1 MKDNEHKI
9 DELIASNL
17 VRLLREKNRT
27 QLELAE
33 YLGVTQAAVSNW
45 CNGTKMPRMDKID
58 KICAF
63 FDVKRSQLM
72 FSSSI
77 EEGLHVDELFIKK
90 YGQSLF
96 DIAMRYAAL
105 DRDDQIR
112 ISERIDMMLEDPKYK
127 KDATS
132 LVG

>member
-1 MKDNEHKI
+1 MNDNEHKI

-72 FSSSI
+72 SSSSI
-77 EEGLHVDELFIKK
+77 EDDLRVDDLFIKK
-90 YGQSLF
+90 YGHSLF
-96 DIAMRYAAL
+96 DTAMRYAAL

-127 KDATS
+127 KGAAS